1 MADLDMNKM
10 NYDKYSKNFLENG
23 TTLIPFEHGPFSKKD
38 IDKLSL
44 LCEKV
49 EKEFIKVGDAGEP
62 NHLLVGRFMTDVM
75 KPEVV
80 DNPYSNDLI
89 KIIYNDELTS
99 YVSNIIKVN
108 GKFFLRRAQ
117 FNQIDQNCFVGYH
130 LDTDSN
136 PDYLVACV
144 VQLGEKFEGGH
155 YRVYQKD
162 KNFIDYSPSYGSF
175 IISNCTFPHEVTK
188 VKAGNRKS
196 LVFFLSKE
204 KGPNKRN
211 V

>member
-1 MADLDMNKM
+1 MADLDMNKI
-10 NYDKYSKNFLENG
+10 NYDKYSKNFLEKG
-23 TTLIPFEHGPFSKKD
+23 TVLIPFESGPFSKKD

-62 NHLLVGRFMTDVM
+62 NHLLVGRFMTDVK

-108 GKFFLRRAQ
+108 GKFFLR
-117 FNQIDQNCFVGYH
+117 
-130 LDTDSN
+130 S
-136 PDYLVACV
+136 
-144 VQLGEKFEGGH
+144 
-155 YRVYQKD
+155 
-162 KNFIDYSPSYGSF
+162 S
-175 IISNCTFPHEVTK
+175 
-188 VKAGNRKS
+188 
-196 LVFFLSKE
+196 
-204 KGPNKRN
+204 
-211 V
+211 